1 MKKTIMKI
9 FLILMISV
17 IAGSFMPV
25 RNAEAASP
33 KLSTT
38 KKTLYT
44 GENFTLTLK
53 NAKKTVK
60 WKSSNEKVAK
70 VNSSGKVTA
79 IGSGTAKI
87 TAKYKSA
94 TYTCKVTVKAP
105 HINCKSAELYV
116 DGTLQLEMFGA
127 DVVKYESS
135 NESVAKVNNKG
146 LITAIDF
153 GKAAIAVSCSD
164 GKTYKCSISVEST
177 NENSVALNDLSYFY
191 MDGKVF
197 SNSGYWTRS
206 YPYYSDNDYMEDNLG
221 NFHKD
226 VFQNYGYVIYK
237 IDKEYS
243 YASGTLYLIY
253 RDRSTTADNIVTIY
267 GDDVKLWEGNVTA
280 GVEPIDFKVSV
291 KGVDKLKIEGNYTSA
306 AIGEFLLIP

>member
-25 RNAEAASP
+25 RNTEAASP

-127 DVVKYESS
+127 TVAKYSS
-135 NESVAKVNNKG
+135 SDENVAKVSNKG
-146 LITAIDF
+146 LITAVEF
-153 GKAAIAVSCSD
+153 GNATISALCSD
-164 GKTYKCSISVEST
+164 GKTYRCNIRVENITS
-177 NENSVALNDLSYFY
+177 NCKDLSELKVVSSNAVKKLDLAENLRGDIYENVYSIGGNSPSQNCNYLEVATRKEYDTFSGIIMPY
-191 MDGKVF
+191 TNWGTGYDKCTVKIFGDGKVIETF
-197 SNSGYWTRS
+197 
-206 YPYYSDNDYMEDNLG
+206 E
-221 NFHKD
+221 
-226 VFQNYGYVIYK
+226 IYN
-237 IDKEYS
+237 
-243 YASGTLYLIY
+243 
-253 RDRSTTADNIVTIY
+253 RDEPQTFKVDIS
-267 GDDVKLWEGNVTA
+267 
-280 GVEPIDFKVSV
+280 GVEF
-291 KGVDKLKIEGNYTSA
+291 LKINMVEGSMWCEVILA
-306 AIGEFLLIP
+306 ESKVQ